1 MLPRE
6 VMCVQD
12 KGIVSLKE
20 IELMSTP
27 WSSSKC
33 FIGNKITSLLQH
45 PGLLHLFH
53 TFLAMLIL

>member
-12 KGIVSLKE
+12 KGIVSHKE

-33 FIGNKITSLLQH
+33 FIGHKNY
-45 PGLLHLFH
+45 
-53 TFLAMLIL
+53 